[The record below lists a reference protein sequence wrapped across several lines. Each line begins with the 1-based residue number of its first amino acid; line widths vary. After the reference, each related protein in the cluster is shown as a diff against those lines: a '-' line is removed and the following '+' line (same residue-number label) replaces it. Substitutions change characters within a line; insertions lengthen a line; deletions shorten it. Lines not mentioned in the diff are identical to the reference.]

1 MFLKEEK
8 SFKLTTILLFILV
21 LTYSPILIVRILIV
35 KIVITSSNAA
45 YIAFLIAIFLLPRNL
60 LINPVIYCVRIRDFR
75 VAFIEI
81 PLRKNGVQANQI
93 EMQIF
98 GTLKVL
104 VQPEIGQQEKEGQTE
119 D

>member
-1 MFLKEEK
+1 M
-8 SFKLTTILLFILV
+8 
-21 LTYSPILIVRILIV
+21 
-35 KIVITSSNAA
+35 
-45 YIAFLIAIFLLPRNL
+45 
-60 LINPVIYCVRIRDFR
+60 
-75 VAFIEI
+75 
-81 PLRKNGVQANQI
+81 KNGVQANQI